1 MALSLSSH
9 ANGSA
14 PGLRQSLNLF
24 PNLPKGEV
32 LNTLSNSSQGKWQ
45 NPEWISRVRELALAY
60 PEWGCDR
67 IAYYLVLKGLS
78 ISGPTV
84 QRILSSQ
91 GLGSVSDR
99 MGESQK
105 IVSAQAQQVM
115 ESSVES
121 QDSTQGS

>member
-1 MALSLSSH
+1 MALSLTSH
-9 ANGSA
+9 KGGSA
-14 PGLRQSLNLF
+14 PHLRQSLNLF
-24 PNLPKGEV
+24 PNSIKGGL

-84 QRILSSQ
+84 QRILTSQ

-99 MGESQK
+99 IEESKKTATQTLPVSGE
-105 IVSAQAQQVM
+105 
-115 ESSVES
+115 SVES
-121 QDSTQGS
+121 QDSAQGR